1 MKSQYLNNTGAAA
14 GAVAGGAKGGLSPDI
29 IGSAIGAL
37 GQIGVGAADAAK
49 RRQMDYALGQQR
61 LQAELGLAEKSA
73 KQAAD
78 TARLTLLAQAA
89 TGKVGTD
96 EKKPNI
102 ALAVGLSLGF
112 FAIIGTVVYFATK
125 D

>member
-1 MKSQYLNNTGAAA
+1 MKNEYVNNAGAAA
-14 GAVAGGAKGGLSPDI
+14 GAAKGGLSPDI
-29 IGSAIGAL
+29 IGSVIGAL
-37 GQIGVGAADAAK
+37 GQVGVSAADAKK
-49 RRQMDYALGQQR
+49 RRQMEYAMGQQR

-89 TGKVGTD
+89 SGKTTKE
-96 EKKPNI
+96 EKKPSI
-102 ALAVGLSLGF
+102 ALQVGIPLAF

-125 D
+125 N